1 MAPRARQRPGTT
13 LFSLSPLADVVRGN
27 RVLAGALIALAL
39 AAALAPAASAQVF
52 VDPEERHLELT
63 AGETT
68 TTNVTIVNPTNRSY
82 VVQATASGNLSEAT
96 EVTPHR
102 FDLGR
107 EAERSVTVAIS
118 PPAESDFVEG
128 NLHLDLQF
136 IDRDTGESTRRTETI
151 SLETAPPLLYLG
163 TFDNPLPEAY
173 QGAGWLFALEAVTWF
188 AMAAVL
194 ASLCR
199 VVTNRIVP
207 RAPDGVQAEMAGKIR
222 WPISALPIVLG
233 GSASWRLLPRTP
245 LVDGLGTLLEALGIV
260 AVALVAYRLVSA
272 GLVYYRERSADTRFG
287 RGEGVL
293 LPVLEKLSAATVIV
307 LTGFFLLRTLDI
319 DVSFLVG
326 GGLVA
331 GLVISMAAQDTLAN
345 FFSGLHILLD
355 QPFREGD
362 VLQLE
367 SGEVC
372 RVERIGMRSTT
383 LYHFENHQQIIAPN
397 NDLATNRIVNMS
409 YPDSQHRLVVPVGVA
424 YGTDLEEAKQIVY
437 EIAMEVDEVIKGRNT
452 KPKVFVREFGDSAI
466 QLELRAFVPNERDRF
481 PAKTKLVQRI
491 HEAFEEADITI
502 PFPQRV
508 LHVEDGADVPGS
520 SALDDQAQAPEE
532 APEVDGEGR
541 EDADGA

>member
-1 MAPRARQRPGTT
+1 M
-13 LFSLSPLADVVRGN
+13 VRGN

-39 AAALAPAASAQVF
+39 AAALAPTANSQVF
-52 VDPEERHLELT
+52 VDPTERSLELT

-102 FDLGR
+102 FTLGR
-107 EAERSVTVAIS
+107 EAEGTVTVAIS
-118 PPAESDFVEG
+118 PDPDSEFVEG
-128 NLHLDLQF
+128 DLHLDLQL
-136 IDRDTGESTRRTETI
+136 IDRDTGESSLHTERL
-151 SLETAPPLLYLG
+151 SLRMAPPLLYLG
-163 TFDNPLPEAY
+163 SFDNPLPEGY
-173 QGAGWLFALEAVTWF
+173 QDAGWLFAFEMATWAGLAVL
-188 AMAAVL
+188 L
-194 ASLCR
+194 ASLTR
-199 VVTNRIVP
+199 IVTNRVVP
-207 RAPDGVQAEMAGKIR
+207 KAPEEVQAEMAGKIR
-222 WPISALPIVLG
+222 WPIFALPIALG
-233 GSASWRLLPRTP
+233 GSASWRLLPRNAFFE
-245 LVDGLGTLLEALGIV
+245 GLGTLVEALGVV
-260 AVALVAYRLVSA
+260 AVALVVYRLVAA
-272 GLVYYRERSADTRFG
+272 GLVYYRERTSEKRFG

-293 LPVLEKLSAATVIV
+293 LPVLEKLSAAAVVV
-307 LTGFFLLRTLDI
+307 LTGFFLLRTLDV

-362 VLQLE
+362 VLKLE

-424 YGTDLEEAKQIVY
+424 YGTDLEEAKRIVY
-437 EIAMEVDEVIKGRNT
+437 NIAMEVDEVIKGRNT
-452 KPKVFVREFGDSAI
+452 QPRVLVREFGESSID
-466 QLELRAFVPNERDRF
+466 LELRAFVPNERDRF
-481 PAKTKLVQRI
+481 TAKTKLIERI
-491 HEAFEEADITI
+491 HEAFDEAGITI

-508 LHVEDGADVPGS
+508 LHVGDGAEGLPEGP
-520 SALDDQAQAPEE
+520 SADDLE
-532 APEVDGEGR
+532 APERPPEADGEAR
-541 EDADGA
+541 EDAEGA